1 MTIWYILCSFGTF
14 SSFGIMYQ
22 EKSGN
27 PGAAYDK
34 SLNYRRG
41 PDLVIDIFCCL
52 ELCHYFAISQTPIRG

>member
-1 MTIWYILCSFGTF
+1 
-14 SSFGIMYQ
+14 MYQ